1 MDTSFS
7 GQLYQGVRLQTRHY
21 LILFILWPFL
31 AFMTALAN
39 FRYKEAKVVVYI
51 FLIYFGLTFIPV
63 EGMDSWAYALKL
75 KANAVLPFSDF
86 FKMVGGLYSS
96 ETSVDIVEP
105 LISFIVSRFTD
116 YHNVLFASYAA
127 LFGFFYLK
135 SINLLYNR
143 YQKNPGWNSLVYMVF
158 FTVILPITL
167 INGFRMWTASWIFFY
182 GAYHVII
189 NRDPRYFLI
198 SFGASLV
205 HFSFLSVNALLLIY
219 YFAGNRNFIYFP
231 LALISFV
238 LPRLLS
244 PYIQILSLRL
254 GGGLQSRVSMYTNE
268 YVLEAVQQ
276 RTQQG
281 AWFMQI
287 GFDLVFYFILI
298 ALVVIQ
304 IRNHHLTRDK
314 AEKNLLSFILL
325 FLSFVNFGKSIPSV
339 GVRFQLVFFLFAT
352 LYLFLA
358 SFKYQSNKLSALTII
373 GLFPMALYAAITFR
387 QGSDCINAWVLLPP
401 FGLPLMVPGLS
412 IAQLLFS

>member
-1 MDTSFS
+1 MVVSFS
-7 GQLYQGVRLQTRHY
+7 DQLYLTSRIQSKHY

-39 FRYKEAKVVVYI
+39 FRYKEAKAVVYV
-51 FLIYFGLTFIPV
+51 FLIYFGLSYIPV

-75 KANAVLPFSDF
+75 KANADLPFSDF
-86 FKMVGGLYSS
+86 FKMVGGLYTS

-105 LISFIVSRFTD
+105 LISFIVSRITD
-116 YHNVLFASYAA
+116 YHSILFAAYAA
-127 LFGFFYLK
+127 LFGYFYIK

-143 YQKNPGWNSLVYMVF
+143 YQEDPGWNALVHMVF

-189 NRDPRYFLI
+189 YRDPRYFLI

-205 HFSFLSVNALLLIY
+205 HFSFLSVNALLVVY
-219 YFAGNRNFIYFP
+219 YFAGNRNLIYFP

-238 LPRLLS
+238 LPRVLS
-244 PYIQILSLRL
+244 PYIQIISLRL

-287 GFDLVFYFILI
+287 GFDMVFYYLLL
-298 ALVVIQ
+298 ALVVVQ
-304 IRNHHLTRDK
+304 IKKRYLAHDS

-352 LYLFLA
+352 LYLFL
-358 SFKYQSNKLSALTII
+358 SCFKFPKDKLSALTII
-373 GLFPMALYAAITFR
+373 GLFPMALYTAITFR
-387 QGSDCINAWVLLPP
+387 QGADSINAWLLLPP
-401 FGLPLMVPGLS
+401 FGLPLMVPSLS